1 MPDLKGTMI
10 NRRKMLQG
18 MAAGVGT
25 VAGLSPLK
33 SLADQKNPE
42 SPNSPYVSV
51 VLGCGILRFCESQ
64 CFPEELGRTVG
75 LRLGSSEL
83 L

>member
-25 VAGLSPLK
+25 VAGLSPLCA
-33 SLADQKNPE
+33 LADR
-42 SPNSPYVSV
+42 VRD
-51 VLGCGILRFCESQ
+51 IL
-64 CFPEELGRTVG
+64 EEL
-75 LRLGSSEL
+75 LESYFKK
-83 L
+83 